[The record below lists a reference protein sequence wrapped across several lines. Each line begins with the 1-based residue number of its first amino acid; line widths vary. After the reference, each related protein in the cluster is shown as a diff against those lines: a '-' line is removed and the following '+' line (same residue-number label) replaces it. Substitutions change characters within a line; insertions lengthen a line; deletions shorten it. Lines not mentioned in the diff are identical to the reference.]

1 MNGKELSTYG
11 SDFYIGF
18 LRQVDEIIQIRVHTF
33 ETSLVAFSISSK
45 TGYSY
50 IGTTSASSPA
60 TVTIPTSFQVRDS
73 GYEYR
78 NLGLHI
84 TSLPTKSIAVIV
96 IGYIKHTTMTYV
108 AHPYFEQLTTAYTY
122 YGVSADALA
131 YAVVFSQVL
140 LVSCRDN
147 TTVTITPTQ
156 NISIPQNP
164 QLSDSIH
171 LNISAGDNHT
181 VTLHE
186 MQSLLIINS
195 FDPTG
200 TKIVSNH
207 PLTVISGHECAN
219 IPSEYHYCEA
229 ISTQV
234 PPTVNWGNSFLLPPL
249 TSRTNGQRYKII
261 ASEKNTTAEIKC
273 GTNLTEIIV
282 LSNDGDIHQF
292 DTNSNEYCTILT
304 SNPSYVAE
312 YGFGHDYLSDGYGDP
327 LLMTIPP
334 LDQYIHNVTFSSI
347 VTMPKNYFTILVPND
362 QYFNQTYLYN
372 GFTFTPTWT
381 TIYYPNGSIAGYG
394 YSTQFGGAVTISHNN
409 VNGQIAVIVYGF
421 MPYGGYGYIAGMKL
435 TPINSDVY
443 LSEISFTKEKYYVG
457 EEEGVVI
464 VVLERYF
471 EVGSSVS
478 IHLKILL
485 SQVATAKGKNF
496 YFCSYYFV
504 SLASIAII
512 YVIYI
517 YIYIYYILLVFFS
530 EGADYISISEMVN
543 FQSGETI
550 KNVSITILDDSYVE
564 GTEYFILKIE
574 SMEGDVT
581 YSISEAVV
589 AIQDDDGKKIII

>member
-1 MNGKELSTYG
+1 MNSKELSTYG

-18 LRQVDEIIQIRVHTF
+18 LRQYLTKGAIEIKLHTF
-33 ETSLVAFSISSK
+33 ETSPVSFSISSK
-45 TGYSY
+45 AGYSY

-84 TSLPTKSIAVIV
+84 TSLPTKSIAVIA
-96 IGYIKHTTMTYV
+96 IGYLNSSPMTHI
-108 AHPYFEQLTTAYTY
+108 AHPYLEQLTTAYTY

-164 QLSDSIH
+164 QLSDSIY
-171 LNISAGDNHT
+171 LNISTGDSHM

-195 FDPTG
+195 FDLTG

-207 PLTVISGHECAN
+207 PLTVISGHDCAN
-219 IPSEYHYCEA
+219 VPTEYHYCDP
-229 ISTQV
+229 ISTQI

-261 ASEKNTTAEIKC
+261 ASESNTIAEIKC
-273 GTNLTEIIV
+273 GTNLKKIIV

-292 DTNSNEYCTILT
+292 DTNSNEYCTVLT

-312 YGFGHDYLSDGYGDP
+312 YGFGRDYLSDGYGDP

-334 LDQYIHNVTFSSI
+334 LDQYIHSVTFSSF
-347 VTMPKNYFTILVPND
+347 VTIPKNYFSILVPND

-372 GFTFTPTWT
+372 GFTLTPTWT
-381 TIYYPNGSIAGYG
+381 TIYYPNGSIGGYG
-394 YSTQFGGAVTISHNN
+394 YSTQFSGTVTISHSN
-409 VNGQIAVIVYGF
+409 VNGSIFVTVYGF
-421 MPYGGYGYIAGMKL
+421 VESGNAYGYAAGMKL
-435 TPINSDVY
+435 NSINSDIE
-443 LSEISFTKEKYYVG
+443 LPQISFTKEKYHVG
-457 EEEGVVI
+457 EEEGVVV
-464 VVLERYF
+464 VVLERYG
-471 EVGSSVS
+471 EVTQSVF
-478 IHLKILL
+478 IQIKILS
-485 SQVATAKGKNF
+485 SQVAIAKGKQ
-496 YFCSYYFV
+496 
-504 SLASIAII
+504 L
-512 YVIYI
+512 
-517 YIYIYYILLVFFS
+517 
-530 EGADYISISEMVN
+530 
-543 FQSGETI
+543 
-550 KNVSITILDDSYVE
+550 
-564 GTEYFILKIE
+564 
-574 SMEGDVT
+574 
-581 YSISEAVV
+581 
-589 AIQDDDGKKIII
+589 